1 MGQAHVWY
9 KMLPGAFAF
18 PTLSNMIRYLVLLVI
33 FAAANLL
40 NAQTQ
45 DQTTPQQKQ
54 FVYVLRLVPRLY
66 DDHAWTKED
75 TAAVTAHFNRLK
87 SAVESGQVIFAGRTL
102 ESSDKVFG
110 LVVFEAKDEE
120 TAAEF
125 MKDDPAVAAG
135 VMTAELHPFHVAL
148 KRKDP

>member
-1 MGQAHVWY
+1 M
-9 KMLPGAFAF
+9 
-18 PTLSNMIRYLVLLVI
+18 
-33 FAAANLL
+33 
-40 NAQTQ
+40 
-45 DQTTPQQKQ
+45 TPQTKQ

-66 DDHAWTKED
+66 DDYAWTKED

-87 SAVESGQVIFAGRTL
+87 SAVETGEVIFAGRTL
-102 ESSDKVFG
+102 ESPDKVFG

-135 VMTAELHPFHVAL
+135 VMTAKLHPFRVVFTH
-148 KRKDP
+148 KDS